1 MAAGRGVSARYR
13 KIERAVAVIVDPLDA
28 MIGDVERRPGGQDI
42 GEPFAA
48 EIAIEAIRGL
58 LRARLADV
66 SGDEKIEP
74 AVIVIVALYSSAG
87 LIVQIALR
95 QCGERIG
102 SDVI

>member
-1 MAAGRGVSARYR
+1 
-13 KIERAVAVIVDPLDA
+13 

-74 AVIVIVALYSSAG
+74 AVIVIVAPCGADG
-87 LIVQIALR
+87 MIVL
-95 QCGERIG
+95 GETEVRCDVLEAAITLVAVEIG
-102 SDVI
+102 RASCRERVCQYG